1 MGITAAEPGGRL
13 GALLPY
19 GQGGSA
25 APLDNE
31 QRAEDARR
39 SSHRGV
45 SHKKDA
51 KTGPELASAQGLGS
65 SGIASHSSTFNQ
77 GRKQVQGNLVK
88 SEHIADGRWG
98 DILAAAGVD
107 ERTLS
112 KKMGPC
118 PLCGGKTRCYALDV
132 HQGRLYCH
140 RCGVI
145 SGFQVLMHLNNSDF
159 RGAADWIREW
169 HSGRGAYIAPRR
181 PLEHKSEDRKS
192 DDDDVRAKL
201 RKLWDEAKVI
211 REGSP
216 AHRYLAQRLPGL
228 NTIPSVLREHAGL
241 GYWEEQPG
249 KARHVKVGTF
259 PCLLARVQGVD
270 GKGVNIW
277 RTYLDRE
284 GNKAPVECA
293 KKAVG
298 RFLGKGYA
306 VRLAEPG
313 DELGVSEGLETALS
327 AQLLR
332 GIPTWSTLSANG
344 MANFELPAEF
354 RQRVKKV
361 VIFADNDSPDELGRR
376 AGNDAARKLR
386 DRLLSQGLKAFIVMP
401 AGTKFDFNDILKR
414 VAQRRA
420 T

>member
-1 MGITAAEPGGRL
+1 MR
-13 GALLPY
+13 
-19 GQGGSA
+19 
-25 APLDNE
+25 
-31 QRAEDARR
+31 
-39 SSHRGV
+39 
-45 SHKKDA
+45 
-51 KTGPELASAQGLGS
+51 
-65 SGIASHSSTFNQ
+65 
-77 GRKQVQGNLVK
+77 GNLVK

-132 HQGRLYCH
+132 DQGRLFCH
-140 RCGVI
+140 RCGCI

-169 HSGRGAYIAPRR
+169 HGGRVGHIAPR
-181 PLEHKSEDRKS
+181 LSMERKS
-192 DDDDVRAKL
+192 DEPKKASDEEVRAKL
-201 RKLWDEAKVI
+201 RRLWDESRAI
-211 REGSP
+211 EEGS
-216 AHRYLAQRLPGL
+216 AAYRYLTKRLPGL
-228 NTIPSVLREHAGL
+228 TVVPNVLREHPGL
-241 GYWEEQPG
+241 GYWEEREG
-249 KARHVKVGTF
+249 ARKLVKTGTF
-259 PCLLARVQGVD
+259 PCLLARVQGAD

-277 RTYLDRE
+277 RTYLDGE

-293 KKAVG
+293 KKAAG

-306 VRLAEPG
+306 VRLAEPSA
-313 DELGVSEGLETALS
+313 ELGISEGIETALS

-344 MANFELPAEF
+344 MANFELPADL
-354 RQRVKKV
+354 RGRVKKV
-361 VIFADNDSPDELGRR
+361 VIIADNDSPDELGRR

-386 DRLLSQGLKAFIVMP
+386 DRLMEQGLKVFIVMP

-414 VAQRRA
+414 VALSKA
-420 T
+420 A